1 MNDFT
6 YDIELPNQ
14 HTAFVDNTPILLKG
28 GMGASY
34 LPGFLSTQVDR
45 SIYGAT
51 EGASGHWAFGTLR
64 TPQRALVDWMY
75 GWDPDV
81 ATKIDPEWNTD
92 KAKSLWGSVD
102 STARAAILYKGGQA
116 LADDILSNSVSQ
128 AHFIQRIDE
137 ISVIA
142 KAQYAIDQYDSE
154 TNFLTYGLHKTFSG
168 VVNYVASD
176 PTTPI
181 TFAFIAATAGLGAG
195 AVVAE
200 ATTAATGAAK
210 AGVVANVAGRFGAA
224 HALTNVWANYG
235 TALRTASYLWNG
247 LDGASAGYSMWSQM
261 ENDGYRIYGQTYKSD
276 SDWTKSV
283 IFGATLGIGFTA
295 GMDALGRM
303 LKPRTPGVGGLSSL
317 ENAAASSPSG
327 SLGTVVDAVSQ
338 SRFRTAKSRLETL
351 LDTIVGPDDPLRRRL
366 LDDDTRASLF
376 YGSPDEMDELS
387 DWIQKNNPN
396 ADELGVYVS
405 DKAVAAERN
414 RMSVEAWVDEVGD
427 HIAAGGD
434 ERAFFRKKAMDL
446 LRSHMGDEF
455 ARYRFVVDY
464 LEEASGDIRIVAEWM
479 ARGDKD
485 RVLRVVNAINS
496 NKRVGVLEDMALTK
510 ALKRISDHGMAV
522 ATDEAQQAINRIND
536 NITQG
541 RFRGAIDIL
550 NQLHADVL
558 DRHGKMLGLIDADIN
573 HLNKTFQELND
584 AGFDRLDHFKEMV
597 NALREARRRLD
608 DAVNGGSRSRRNLN
622 TALSPD
628 ADNATVMNAAQDLLD
643 ENAAKPTLLREN
655 GESVMTDLKKAYEG
669 FKKAEADVA
678 STLDDIN
685 RTRRSVTAR
694 TTVDGLSRT
703 MDESGSFPLWKV
715 ELTSAGYDATHR
727 SAARQTQAGNRWKV
741 EFVDRFL
748 GEGSADRALSSGTNP
763 MRPIARERAPLRPL
777 SIAEQDDILR
787 QELEAVAPE
796 IARTK
801 AAAKDI
807 PLDAKIAD
815 IKDTVSRLEAGLDKA
830 KQMRQNVSANSK
842 AAKGLDDVIAKRER
856 LIKRLNKQSERLQS
870 KLDDQVFDLNKDIGP
885 GQAVTAESLRAER
898 ANAKVAAH
906 TEASAK
912 LTGMSA
918 EEMASK
924 KGRNLRTKV
933 RRAAAEIGS
942 DTEYAAAKKEAD
954 LLGKELEPARARVE
968 ELRAK
973 GSTDSD
979 PAMKAAR
986 AEVEYL
992 EGSLNKA
999 NASVSKIEGRPAMI
1013 KRSHALNG
1021 NAPPVSDAV
1030 ELSRLRAQIAHAV
1043 EMGEHDFAEEL
1054 NRRLYAKFGDANNLP
1069 RWTALE
1075 EWFLKN
1081 QRAAISGAPK
1091 ETLISVA
1098 MDGRNVKFSVM
1109 EATQDAA
1116 ERAGVA
1122 EAAAELPTM
1131 PAMSSRKAGTAAS
1144 VEAKAEAQ
1152 AMRDAQMLAHAMDTD
1167 PEAVAARVK
1176 ERRLRYENAAPTSP
1190 TAGATPTSPKV
1201 STNAI
1206 GAVAEKAE
1214 PTKAD
1219 KILEILGVGAK
1230 TGGERLLI
1238 TNALAMSM
1246 GRIPALRNLGRAI
1259 LRAQAAGT
1267 GFHKIHGSHRFLDI
1281 MVSAFNMLDRPE
1293 ALIKSLG
1300 ENQPVMRSFQAF
1312 RDRGKLAVNE
1322 LAAAEVRARRLG
1334 HYTVESD
1341 LRLQTALDT
1350 GDTAGL
1356 NAGEREMY
1364 DVMRRH
1370 YDEVGANLEVTNP
1383 GTVRPNYRP
1392 RHANT
1397 SAMLARMNEAQGD
1410 FARAYSERMRSSGN
1424 ALPSTLAD
1432 EFGVPRGTSWSALT
1446 PEQQATFATRLD
1458 TYANELA
1465 GESIA
1470 SLTGGVVES
1479 GIGYRRASSRSSSTA
1494 ARTLEDEVANNPN
1507 IRRWYIQSAVEEH
1520 KLYMTIRAPE
1530 IYFNAQLSRTIG
1542 SPSRFDDV
1550 LDALYTHAASITDAT
1565 IRQEFQ
1571 KGVDVL
1577 RKKWDFHVGRAQY
1590 ASSDLMDPA
1599 LRVSTGLVRGS
1610 AGAFWGL
1617 AGLATEVPRSI
1628 MAARMYGG
1636 SIMEGLVDFFHAV
1649 YRANNIEYMQD
1660 IAHAVDQYTTHSHSS
1675 FGSSVGTTMSERF
1688 IAPWERVWHV
1698 ATGSEAITTGGQA
1711 IGRIRGTAVAAAEA
1725 FGETGMRLG
1734 LMQYFSGVARI
1745 IADRQAKRFISRNI
1759 SRMEDLAARL
1769 RALGPVSENTAD
1781 ARAAF
1786 RSACDAAGIGE
1797 DVAIHLNHAGMLN
1810 EEVLSQLRLGLQG
1823 QDEVFEM
1830 GLMRGRVNDRA
1841 MGATMDFL
1849 TAAHGYHVPT
1859 ASLAQS
1865 VEVRS
1870 AQEKMFYNL
1879 TSYSRAFA
1887 TNVAFR
1893 TAANGRI
1900 GTMAS
1905 TFAAVAI
1912 GENIYQ
1918 TVRDMALGKT
1928 NPDDISEQ
1936 WGDNPVGYFM
1946 SKASKTPWLGAH
1958 NAMAMAAVDYTL
1970 GINGNSLRGNN
1981 IVGPMF
1987 DNYKKLSKMV
1997 FTDSETGERDYEFLH
2012 SMTPLYN
2019 TWYSRLMFGQ
2029 DTE

>member
-1 MNDFT
+1 MTDFT
-6 YDIELPNQ
+6 YDLELPSQ

-28 GMGASY
+28 GMGNSY
-34 LPGFLSTQVDR
+34 LPGFISTQVDR

-51 EGASGHWAFGTLR
+51 EGSAGRWAFGTLR
-64 TPQRALVDWMY
+64 TPQRALIDWMY

-81 ATKIDPEWNTD
+81 ATKIDPEWNVE
-92 KAKSLWGSVD
+92 KAKSIWGSID
-102 STARAAILYKGGQA
+102 STARAAIMYKGGQA

-137 ISVIA
+137 VTAIA
-142 KAQYAIDQYDSE
+142 KAQYAIDQYDNE

-168 VVNYVASD
+168 AVNYIASD

-181 TFAFIAATAGLGAG
+181 SFSFIAVTAGLGAG
-195 AVVAE
+195 A
-200 ATTAATGAAK
+200 TTVTTGAAR
-210 AGVVANVAGRFGAA
+210 AGVVANVAGRYNAA

-235 TALRTASYLWNG
+235 STLRTASYLWNG
-247 LDGASAGYSMWSQM
+247 LDGASTGYSMWDQM
-261 ENDGYRIYGQTYKSD
+261 ENDGYRIYGKTYKSET
-276 SDWTKSV
+276 DWTKPV

-295 GMDALGRM
+295 GIDALGRM
-303 LKPRTPGVGGLSSL
+303 LKPRSPTAGGLSSL

-366 LDDDTRASLF
+366 LDDDARASLF

-396 ADELGVYVS
+396 VDELGVHVS

-414 RMSVEAWVDEVGD
+414 RAAVEAWTEEVGD
-427 HIAAGGD
+427 YVAAGGN
-434 ERAFFRKKAMDL
+434 ESAFFRKKAFDF

-455 ARYRFVVDY
+455 AQYRFVVDY

-485 RVLRVVNAINS
+485 RVIRVVNAINS
-496 NKRVGVLEDMALTK
+496 NKRVSVLEDMALNK
-510 ALKRISDHGMAV
+510 AMKRISDHGMAV
-522 ATDEAQQAINRIND
+522 ASDEAQQAVNRIND

-550 NQLHADVL
+550 NQLHSDVL
-558 DRHGKMLGLIDADIN
+558 ERHGKMLGQIDADIN
-573 HLNKTFQELND
+573 HLNRTFQELND

-608 DAVNGGSRSRRNLN
+608 DAVSNGSRSQRNLN

-628 ADNATVMNAAQDLLD
+628 ADNATVMHAAQDLLD
-643 ENAAKPTLLREN
+643 ENSAKPVLLREN
-655 GESVMTDLKKAYEG
+655 GESIMTDLKKAYEG
-669 FKKAEADVA
+669 FKRAEDDVA
-678 STLDDIN
+678 KTLDDIN

-703 MDESGSFPLWKV
+703 MEESGSFPLWKV
-715 ELTSAGYDATHR
+715 ELTSAGFDATHR

-748 GEGSADRALSSGTNP
+748 GEGAADRALSSGTNP
-763 MRPIARERAPLRPL
+763 LRPIARERAPMRPL
-777 SIAEQDDILR
+777 SALEQDNILR
-787 QELEAVAPE
+787 QELEAIAPE
-796 IARTK
+796 IAKTK
-801 AAAKDI
+801 AAAKDM

-815 IKDTVSRLEAGLDKA
+815 INDTVSRLEAGLDKA
-830 KQMRQNVSANSK
+830 RRMRENLSPDSS
-842 AAKGLDDVIAKRER
+842 AAKGMDDIIAKRER
-856 LIKRLNKQSERLQS
+856 LVRRFKKQSERLQS
-870 KLDDQVFDLNKDIGP
+870 QLDDQVADLNKDMGP
-885 GQAVTAESLRAER
+885 SLAVSAETIRADR

-906 TEASAK
+906 KEVSAK
-912 LTGMSA
+912 LSA
-918 EEMASK
+918 MTPEELASK

-933 RRAAAEIGS
+933 RKAAAEVGS
-942 DTEYAAAKKEAD
+942 DTEYAAAKKETD
-954 LLGKELEPARARVE
+954 LLTKELEPARARVE
-968 ELRAK
+968 DLKSR
-973 GSTDSD
+973 GSTDAD
-979 PAMKAAR
+979 PAMKVAR

-999 NASVSKIEGRPAMI
+999 NATISKIEGRPAMI

-1043 EMGEHDFAEEL
+1043 EVGEHDFAEEL

-1081 QRAAISGAPK
+1081 QRAAASGAPK

-1131 PAMSSRKAGTAAS
+1131 PTMSSRKAGSTTS
-1144 VEAKAEAQ
+1144 IEAKAEAQ
-1152 AMRDAQMLAHAMDTD
+1152 AMRDAQMLSNAMDTD
-1167 PEAVAARVK
+1167 PEAIAARIPDRK
-1176 ERRLRYENAAPTSP
+1176 LRYEDASP
-1190 TAGATPTSPKV
+1190 SSPVAGATTSNPTV
-1201 STNAI
+1201 ATNAL

-1214 PTKAD
+1214 AKQST
-1219 KILEILGVGAK
+1219 KILELLGIGAK
-1230 TGGERLLI
+1230 TEGERLLI
-1238 TNALAMSM
+1238 TNAVAMAM
-1246 GRIPALRNLGRAI
+1246 GRIPALRGLGRAL

-1267 GFHKIHGSHRFLDI
+1267 GFHKIHGSHRVLDM
-1281 MVSAFNMLDRPE
+1281 MVTAFNMLDRPE

-1300 ENQPVMRSFQAF
+1300 ENQPVMRTFQAF

-1322 LAAAEVRARRLG
+1322 LAAAEVRARRAG
-1334 HYTVESD
+1334 HYTVDSD
-1341 LRLQTALDT
+1341 MRLQTALDS
-1350 GDTAGL
+1350 GDTTAL

-1383 GTVRPNYRP
+1383 GTARPNYRP

-1424 ALPSTLAD
+1424 ALPNQLAD
-1432 EFGVPRGTSWSALT
+1432 EFGVPRGTSWTALT
-1446 PEQQATFATRLD
+1446 PAQQTSFATRLD
-1458 TYANELA
+1458 EYANELA
-1465 GESIA
+1465 ADSI
-1470 SLTGGVVES
+1470 SNLTGGVVEN
-1479 GIGYRRASSRSSSTA
+1479 GIGYRRASNRAASTA

-1507 IRRWYIQSAVEEH
+1507 IRRWYIQSATEEH

-1530 IYFNAQLSRTIG
+1530 IYFNAQLSRALGT
-1542 SPSRFDDV
+1542 PSRFDDV
-1550 LDALYTHAASITDAT
+1550 LDALYTHATTITDSS
-1565 IRQEFQ
+1565 IRKEFQ
-1571 KGVDVL
+1571 NGVDIL
-1577 RKKWDFHVGRAQY
+1577 KRKWDYHTGRAQY
-1590 ASSDLMDPA
+1590 ANSDLLDPA

-1628 MAARMYGG
+1628 AAARMYGG
-1636 SIMEGLVDFFHAV
+1636 SIMDGIVDFMHALK
-1649 YRANNIEYMQD
+1649 RANNIEYMQD
-1660 IAHAVDQYTTHSHSS
+1660 IAHAFDQYTTHSHSS
-1675 FGSSVGTTMSERF
+1675 FGSSIGTTMSERF

-1698 ATGSEAITTGGQA
+1698 ATGSEAVTSGGQA
-1711 IGRIRGTAVAAAEA
+1711 LGRVRSTLVAAAEA
-1725 FGETGMRLG
+1725 YGETGMRLG

-1745 IADRQAKRFISRNI
+1745 IADRQAKRYISRNI
-1759 SRMEDLAARL
+1759 GKMEDLAARL
-1769 RALGPVSENTAD
+1769 RALGPVTENTAQ

-1786 RSACDAAGIGE
+1786 KQACDEAGIGE

-1810 EEVLSQLRLGLQG
+1810 EEVLSQLRIGLQG

-1870 AQEKMFYNL
+1870 AHEKMFYNL

-1918 TVRDMALGKT
+1918 TVRNIALGKET
-1928 NPDDISEQ
+1928 PEDISQQ

-1958 NAMAMAAVDYTL
+1958 NAMAMAAVDYSL

-1987 DNYKKLSKMV
+1987 DKYKQLSRMV
-1997 FTDSETGERDYEFLH
+1997 FTDSETGERDYEFLQ
-2012 SMTPLYN
+2012 STTPLYN